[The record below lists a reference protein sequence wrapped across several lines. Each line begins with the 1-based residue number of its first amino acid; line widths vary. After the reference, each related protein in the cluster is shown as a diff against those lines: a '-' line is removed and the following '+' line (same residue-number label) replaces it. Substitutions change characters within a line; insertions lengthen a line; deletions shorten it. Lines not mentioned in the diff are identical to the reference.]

1 MIFGQVSSQ
10 NPTYFCNDNNDKK
23 YSVLTGT
30 NPFVIIGSSDVET
43 IDINFRGA
51 PVQRTVEVGE
61 ATAMRVFS

>member
-10 NPTYFCNDNNDKK
+10 NPTYFCNDNDDKK
-23 YSVLTGT
+23 YSELTST

-43 IDINFRGA
+43 ININFRGA

-61 ATAMRVFS
+61 APTMSI